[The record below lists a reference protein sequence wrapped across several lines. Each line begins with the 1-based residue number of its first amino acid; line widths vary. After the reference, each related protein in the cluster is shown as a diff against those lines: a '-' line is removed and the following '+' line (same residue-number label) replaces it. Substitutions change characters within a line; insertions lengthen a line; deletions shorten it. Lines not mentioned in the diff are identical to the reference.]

1 MKNLSILVVEDE
13 MMVLLMIEDMLE
25 DFGCET
31 CASAATCDQAFQHL
45 GERNFDAAILDIN
58 LNGERSDEI
67 ARSLIENGTSFMFC
81 SGNSVDDLPAQFRKY
96 PFLRKPFSYEGLINK
111 ITEITRD
118 A

>member
-25 DFGCET
+25 DFGCEN
-31 CASAATCDQAFQHL
+31 CASAATCDQAIKHL

-58 LNGERSDEI
+58 LNGERSDKVAGALVEK
-67 ARSLIENGTSFMFC
+67 GVPFMFC
-81 SGNSVDDLPAQFRKY
+81 SGNTVDDLPPQFRSY
-96 PFLRKPFSYEGLINK
+96 PFIRKPFSYEGLINK